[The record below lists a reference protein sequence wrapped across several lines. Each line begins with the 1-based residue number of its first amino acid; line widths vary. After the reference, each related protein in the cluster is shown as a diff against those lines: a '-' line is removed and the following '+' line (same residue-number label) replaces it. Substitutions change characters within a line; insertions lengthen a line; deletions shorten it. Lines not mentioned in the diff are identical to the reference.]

1 MMRQLKQALFVIRT
15 LKQNGFEAYF
25 VGGCVRDY
33 LLRKETNDID
43 ITTNA
48 SPSKVM
54 KLFGAKPTGIKY
66 GTVSFTKNDI
76 NIEITT
82 YRIDGPYL
90 DNRHPEEV
98 IEAPSVEEDI
108 KRRDFTINGLIMND
122 SFIVIDHVGGKED
135 LKFKMIRS
143 IGDPETRFK
152 EDSLRILRAVYFQ
165 SKLGFQIERNTREQ
179 MSIHRDLLDNLPNE
193 RILNET
199 LKILKGD
206 FQLRALKT
214 LETSKISSKL
224 PGLEKGIQFINE
236 HMKESVYTDAFFA
249 LCFSLNKRVPS
260 EWKFSNVI
268 RNKYETVVDLV
279 NSNQEIDA
287 LMLYTY
293 GIEICLL
300 TNKVSFLL
308 GKSPFQKSKI
318 EQMFENLPLKS
329 VVDLKFKAKDLLEL
343 TGKKQGAWVSKLLDE
358 LVKEVLLEHVNN
370 THEDLKSYV
379 IKKEGI

>member
-1 MMRQLKQALFVIRT
+1 MRQLKQALFVIRT

-66 GTVSFTKNDI
+66 GTVSFQKNDL

-135 LKFKMIRS
+135 LKNKFIRS
-143 IGDPETRFK
+143 IGDPKTRFS

-165 SKLGFQIERNTREQ
+165 SKLGFQIERETREQ
-179 MSIHRDLLDNLPNE
+179 MSENKNLLDNLPNE
-193 RILNET
+193 RVLNEM

-214 LETSKISSKL
+214 LETTGLSKKL
-224 PGLEKGIQFINE
+224 PGLEKGIAFINQNI
-236 HMKESVYTDAFFA
+236 KESVYIDAFFG
-249 LCFSLNKRVPS
+249 LCFSLDNQVPQA
-260 EWKFSNVI
+260 WKFSNVI
-268 RNKYETVVDLV
+268 RNKYETVVKLV
-279 NSNQEIDA
+279 NSNVEIDA
-287 LMLYTY
+287 FTLYTY
-293 GIEICLL
+293 GLEICQLS
-300 TNKVSFLL
+300 NKVSFLL
-308 GKSPFQKSKI
+308 GRSPFQKSKI
-318 EQMFENLPLKS
+318 EQTFENLPLKS
-329 VVDLKFKAKDLLEL
+329 VVDLKFKAKDLIEL

-358 LVKEVLLEHVNN
+358 LVREVLLGNVNN
-370 THEDLKSYV
+370 TFEDLKIYV
-379 IKKEGI
+379 QSREEL